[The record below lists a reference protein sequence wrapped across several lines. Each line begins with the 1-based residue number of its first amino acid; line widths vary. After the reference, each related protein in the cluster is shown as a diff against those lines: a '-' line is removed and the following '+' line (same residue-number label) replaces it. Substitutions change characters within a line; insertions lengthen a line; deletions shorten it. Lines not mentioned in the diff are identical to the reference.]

1 MWNEQKW
8 ESRPAFSIMGDFSDS
23 NSSDLALGL
32 TLDYAY
38 SLAHQI
44 SALKS
49 DGFEIEQVIITGGG
63 ANYQIQSILNCLI
76 DVPVEL
82 ISTDVAVSNLFSLL
96 NGLKTQTLTFDSEIE
111 RLDEE
116 TSEFI
121 KERSKSHTLL
131 YEQVE
136 GTRKVLE
143 NAR

>member
-8 ESRPAFSIMGDFSDS
+8 ESRPAFLIMGDFSQA

-49 DGFEIEQVIITGGG
+49 DGFEIEQLILTGGG
-63 ANYQIQSILNCLI
+63 ATSQIQSILNCLV
-76 DVPVEL
+76 DMPVKL
-82 ISTDVAVSNLFSLL
+82 ISTDVAVSNIFLIL
-96 NGLKTQTLTFDSEIE
+96 NGVNTPSLTFDPEIE

-121 KERSKSHTLL
+121 KERAKSHALL